1 MMMGDNNLEHDEMI
15 DIHDNSANM
24 VPQDGMLHPQNN
36 FIHVA
41 AVQSDQQY
49 SQPQAAADQQLQY

>member
-49 SQPQAAADQQLQY
+49 SQPQAADQQLQY

>member
-1 MMMGDNNLEHDEMI
+1 MADNLEHDEMI
-15 DIHDNSANM
+15 DINDNSANLIT
-24 VPQDGMLHPQNN
+24 QDGMHPQNN

-49 SQPQAAADQQLQY
+49 

>member
-1 MMMGDNNLEHDEMI
+1 MADNLEHDEMI

-24 VPQDGMLHPQNN
+24 VPQDGMHPQNN